1 MPLLDGKSAL
11 QWKDGENCWWTKLY
25 IYICI
30 YMAML
35 DLHCCT
41 AFFSFSFSSCGK
53 QRALIIAL
61 LRLLIL
67 VASLV
72 AQHRL

>member
-1 MPLLDGKSAL
+1 
-11 QWKDGENCWWTKLY
+11 
-25 IYICI
+25 
-30 YMAML
+30 MAML